1 MATHAAAA
9 KSEGLDDQG
18 TDRTVGQRLAPKT
31 AHPSPLARC
40 ALRSQAPKVGAV
52 CPNWARTVLCGG
64 REVTRVPTA
73 IHGQTRSF
81 ADVRAMSALPPEAV
95 VERTSMDGRFVPGS
109 DICTAANFSLFDHLV
124 GAREHARWNVEAA
137 RLRCHEID
145 HQLEIGGR
153 VNRKL

>member
-73 IHGQTRSF
+73 IQDPT
-81 ADVRAMSALPPEAV
+81 
-95 VERTSMDGRFVPGS
+95 RTSAAERRVSCWHPQLGDGTHRQSPHPFRT
-109 DICTAANFSLFDHLV
+109 IQI
-124 GAREHARWNVEAA
+124 
-137 RLRCHEID
+137 RL
-145 HQLEIGGR
+145 
-153 VNRKL
+153 